1 MSLKSTDKISV
12 LVDQSGGVQQYY
24 TIADINATVSAEES
38 ADISVLQDRVR
49 VQNLAAGIIAE
60 AGTICISENGTKVYI
75 CLSDCD
81 GTEEDLTKWMQLASA
96 GS

>member
-1 MSLKSTDKISV
+1 MAVKATDQVSLLIGE
-12 LVDQSGGVQQYY
+12 SGGKQDYVSLPDIKTYVLDD
-24 TIADINATVSAEES
+24 IPADIAA
-38 ADISVLQDRVR
+38 LQDRVR
-49 VQNLAAGIIAE
+49 VENLAAGIIAE